1 MNITI
6 ILSLIILCLVL
17 AFFFT
22 IRVLKKQSDENKKLR
37 EEIENQ
43 QKNIIYLY
51 KHAQEIAVIEK
62 DRNKTDRD
70 IQEAKTDEEV
80 LDIINAIVAV
90 NNTRVPK
97 PSE

>member
-1 MNITI
+1 MNVTI

-17 AFFFT
+17 AFFLT

-62 DRNKTDRD
+62 DRKQTDRD

-90 NNTRVPK
+90 NNTRVPQ

>member
-1 MNITI
+1 MNVTI

-17 AFFFT
+17 AFFIT

-37 EEIENQ
+37 EENEKQ

-51 KHAQEIAVIEK
+51 QHAQEIAAIEK
-62 DRNKTDRD
+62 DRKETDRD

-80 LDIINAIVAV
+80 LNIINTIVTI
-90 NNTRVPK
+90 NNTRVPV